1 MRMSKRI
8 LAFEGA
14 RAIAVF
20 VVLIFHLNHLLD
32 PYLNGFTLRT
42 VFRGEWANMFFFTLS
57 GYLAAVSCSKR
68 DYLPAVKT
76 FCCKRIKKN
85 LSVVVGNRHLFRRLK
100 LCGDVPAQSV
110 GSG

>member
-42 VFRGEWANMFFFTLS
+42 VFRGEWANMFFNA
-57 GYLAAVSCSKR
+57 Y
-68 DYLPAVKT
+68 
-76 FCCKRIKKN
+76 
-85 LSVVVGNRHLFRRLK
+85 RLNS
-100 LCGDVPAQSV
+100 AHYQI
-110 GSG
+110 